1 MTDDVELIRDL
12 TQLPERFLGG
22 AVTIGK
28 FDGVHRGHS
37 QVIARLRRR
46 ARQIDG
52 PVIAFTF
59 DPAPYEV
66 LFPERA
72 RPPLTL
78 IPRRAELLGKLG
90 VDAVVAFPTDRD
102 FLRLTSQEY
111 FDRILIEQL
120 QARAVVEG
128 ENFYFGKK
136 REGNVDLLG
145 KYCEKAGL
153 SFEVVPSILDRG
165 EVVSS
170 SRVRQLIL
178 EGRLQDVN
186 TILTQPYQI
195 EGVVVEGEKRGRR
208 LGYPTANLAEC
219 RMVLPAPGV
228 YACGVRCDTENR
240 TYPAAVAIGPNLTF
254 HQAECKIE
262 AHLIGFEGNL
272 YGQTLKV
279 EFFARLRNLVQFD
292 TIDELLACMAQDVRR
307 TKEIAV
313 FAGSKAS
320 TARGGGFGISPEGM
334 K

>member
-12 TQLPERFLGG
+12 TQLPERFRGG
-22 AVTIGK
+22 AVSIGK
-28 FDGVHRGHS
+28 FDGVHRGHA

-90 VDAVVAFPTDRD
+90 VDAVVAFPTSRD
-102 FLRLTSQEY
+102 FLRLTAQEY
-111 FDRILIEQL
+111 FNRILVEQL

-136 REGNVDLLG
+136 REGNVELLSE
-145 KYCEKAGL
+145 YCEKAGL
-153 SFEVVPSILDRG
+153 SFEVAPAILDQG

-186 TILTQPYQI
+186 TILTQPYRL

-219 RMVLPAPGV
+219 QTVLPAPGV
-228 YACGVRCDTENR
+228 YACGVRCDGESR
-240 TYPAAVAIGPNLTF
+240 TYPAAAAIGPNLTF
-254 HQAECKIE
+254 HQSECKIE
-262 AHLIGFEGNL
+262 AHLIGFEGDL
-272 YGQTLKV
+272 YGRTLTL
-279 EFFARLRNLVQFD
+279 EFIARLRNLVQFD

-307 TKEIAV
+307 TKEIAI
-313 FAGSKAS
+313 FAGIK
-320 TARGGGFGISPEGM
+320 
-334 K
+334 